1 MATNRLELTG
11 IVANDVKASTLKDGR
26 KIANFKLRFGGKMSG
41 NNVINVVAVAD
52 DAVACEK
59 YKKGDTISLVGEI
72 ATRYHKVNGATVTK
86 NGKESK
92 LGVTIVEVRV
102 VSVNE

>member
-11 IVANDVKASTLKDGR
+11 IVANDVKTSALKDGR
-26 KIANFKLRFGGKMSG
+26 KIANFKVRFGGKMSG
-41 NNVINVVAVAD
+41 NNVINVVAVA
-52 DAVACEK
+52 
-59 YKKGDTISLVGEI
+59 SLVGEI

-86 NGKESK
+86 NGKESQ